1 MKHPKGLAYLAFFT
15 VCFVWGTTYLA
26 IRVAIE
32 TLPVFL
38 FPGLRFTIA
47 GLILM
52 AIRLA
57 MKDPFPRTAA
67 EWGNLALIGAL
78 MVGVGNVAV
87 VWAEHSVTSGFA
99 ALLVA
104 TAPFWMALMESVRA
118 SGERTSPRKV
128 AGMAI
133 GFAGVVILVAPE
145 LSGSKFDLGFLLGV
159 LALQAGTIAWN
170 FGSIRSKYHAPK
182 TSPLMSAALQ
192 MILGGAMVA
201 LIGLLA
207 GDAAHFRFNART
219 LAAFL
224 YLVVFGSI
232 IAYGAY
238 VYALSHLKTSTVS
251 LYAYVNP
258 AVAVFLGWLILDEP
272 LGWNAIAAMAVIFAG
287 VALVQSGRKKAA
299 GEPVAP
305 PAVSAADALRGGE
318 AS

>member
-1 MKHPKGLAYLAFFT
+1 MKHEKGLAYLAFVT

-52 AIRLA
+52 TIRLA
-57 MKDPFPRTAA
+57 MKDPLPRTAA
-67 EWGNLALIGAL
+67 EWWNLALIGAL

-87 VWAEHSVTSGFA
+87 VWAEHFVTSGFA

-104 TAPFWMALMESVRA
+104 TAPFWMALMESFRA
-118 SGERTSPRKV
+118 TGERTTPRKV

-145 LSGSKFDLGFLLGV
+145 LSGSKFDLRFLLGV

-192 MILGGAMVA
+192 MILGGGMVA
-201 LIGLLA
+201 IIGLA
-207 GDAAHFRFNART
+207 NGDAANFRFNGKT

-232 IAYGAY
+232 IAYGSY

-251 LYAYVNP
+251 FYAYVNP

-272 LGWNAIAAMAVIFAG
+272 LGWNAIVAMIVIFAG
-287 VALVQSGRKKAA
+287 MALVHTAPKAA
-299 GEPVAP
+299 PAA
-305 PAVSAADALRGGE
+305 PAVDAAPE
-318 AS
+318 AAAVEQKAS

>member
-1 MKHPKGLAYLAFFT
+1 MKHEKGLAYLAFFA

-52 AIRLA
+52 TIRLA
-57 MKDPFPRTAA
+57 MKDPLPRTAP
-67 EWGNLALIGAL
+67 EWWNLALIGAL

-104 TAPFWMALMESVRA
+104 TAPFWMAFMESFRA
-118 SGERTSPRKV
+118 SGERVGARKV
-128 AGMAI
+128 AGMAV
-133 GFAGVVILVAPE
+133 GFAGVILLVAPE
-145 LSGSKFDLGFLLGV
+145 LTGSKFDLRFLLGV
-159 LALQAGTIAWN
+159 LALQGGTIAWN
-170 FGSIRSKYHAPK
+170 FGSIRSKYHAPR

-192 MILGGAMVA
+192 MLLGGSMVT
-201 LIGLLA
+201 LVGLA
-207 GDAAHFRFNART
+207 NGDAARFHFNGRT

-232 IAYGAY
+232 VAYGSY

-272 LGWNAIAAMAVIFAG
+272 LGWSSLGAMIVIFAG
-287 VALVQSGRKKAA
+287 MALVHSGRERPAPAHVAPAAAGVALER
-299 GEPVAP
+299 
-305 PAVSAADALRGGE
+305 R
-318 AS
+318 

>member
-1 MKHPKGLAYLAFFT
+1 MKHGKGLAYLAFFT

-52 AIRLA
+52 TVRLA
-57 MKDPFPRTAA
+57 MKDPLPRTAP

-78 MVGVGNVAV
+78 MIGVGNVAV
-87 VWAEHSVTSGFA
+87 VWAEHFVTSGFA

-104 TAPFWMALMESVRA
+104 TAPFWMALMESFRA
-118 SGERTSPRKV
+118 TGERANARKV
-128 AGMAI
+128 GGMAI

-145 LSGSKFDLGFLLGV
+145 LSGSKFDLRFLLGV

-192 MILGGAMVA
+192 MILGGGMVA
-201 LIGLLA
+201 LIGLA
-207 GDAAHFRFNART
+207 NGDAAHFRFTPRT
-219 LAAFL
+219 LGAFL

-232 IAYGAY
+232 VAYGAY

-272 LGWNAIAAMAVIFAG
+272 LGWNAIAAMIVIFAG
-287 VALVQSGRKKAA
+287 MALVHTGRKPAT
-299 GEPVAP
+299 E
-305 PAVSAADALRGGE
+305 PAVVPAVVDVRK

>member
-1 MKHPKGLAYLAFFT
+1 MKHEKGLAYLAFAT

-47 GLILM
+47 GVILMTIRLIL
-52 AIRLA
+52 
-57 MKDPFPRTAA
+57 KDPLPRTVA
-67 EWGNLALIGAL
+67 EWGNLALIGIL
-78 MVGVGNVAV
+78 MIGVGNVAV

-104 TAPFWMALMESVRA
+104 TAPFWMAFMETFRA
-118 SGERTSPRKV
+118 TGERVTARTV
-128 AGMAI
+128 IGMAV
-133 GFAGVVILVAPE
+133 GFAGVVILVFPE
-145 LSGSKFDLGFLLGV
+145 LTGSKFDLRFLLGV

-192 MILGGAMVA
+192 MILGGGIVA
-201 LIGLLA
+201 IVGLA
-207 GDAAHFRFNART
+207 KGEAAQFHFNGRT

-224 YLVVFGSI
+224 YLIVFGSI
-232 IAYGAY
+232 IAYGSY
-238 VYALSHLKTSTVS
+238 VFALSHLKTSTVS

-272 LGWNAIAAMAVIFAG
+272 LGWNAIAAMLVIFAG
-287 VALVQSGRKKAA
+287 MALVQHGHRRAAAARK
-299 GEPVAP
+299 PQVAP
-305 PAVSAADALRGGE
+305 ADGAVE

>member
-1 MKHPKGLAYLAFFT
+1 MKHPKGLAYLAFFL

-52 AIRLA
+52 TIRLA
-57 MKDPFPRTAA
+57 MKDPLPRTAA
-67 EWGNLALIGAL
+67 EWWNLALIGAL

-87 VWAEHSVTSGFA
+87 VWAEHWVTSGFA

-104 TAPFWMALMESVRA
+104 TAPFWMALMESARS
-118 SGERTSPRKV
+118 SGERTSARKV
-128 AGMAI
+128 AGMTI

-145 LSGSKFDLGFLLGV
+145 LSGSKFDVRFLLGV
-159 LALQAGTIAWN
+159 LALQAGTVAWN
-170 FGSIRSKYHAPK
+170 FGSIRSKYHPPK

-192 MILGGAMVA
+192 MILGGSMVA
-201 LIGLLA
+201 VIGLAA
-207 GDAAHFRFNART
+207 GDAAHFRFNAKT

-232 IAYGAY
+232 VAYGAY

-272 LGWNAIAAMAVIFAG
+272 LGWNALVAMAVILAG
-287 VALVQSGRKKAA
+287 VALVQTGRRRAVEEPEA
-299 GEPVAP
+299 SPPVAAP
-305 PAVSAADALRGGE
+305 DVLRGGE